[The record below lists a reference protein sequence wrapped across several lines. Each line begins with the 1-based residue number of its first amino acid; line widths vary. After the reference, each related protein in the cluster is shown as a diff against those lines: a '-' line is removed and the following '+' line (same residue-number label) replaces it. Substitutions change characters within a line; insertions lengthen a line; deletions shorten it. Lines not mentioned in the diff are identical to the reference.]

1 MHPVVLALASLVGT
15 VILAR
20 LVKREWDRIN
30 SELYKPQPVRQEA
43 VRLRRDPHTGV
54 WRPE

>member
-1 MHPVVLALASLVGT
+1 MHPVVLALASFAGT

-20 LVKREWDRIN
+20 LIKREWDRVN
-30 SELYKPQPVRQEA
+30 DELYKPQPVRQEA
-43 VRLRRDPHTGV
+43 INLRRDPRSGV